1 MIRRMPTYPIET
13 DRLYLRPFDEGD
25 LDDVYE
31 YTSRPDVTRY
41 LPWDVRN
48 RQQTREVLSQKVKR
62 TTLKELDDIF
72 NLAVVL
78 KETGRLIG
86 DLTLFLRSNEYR
98 QGEVG
103 YVFNPDYHGR
113 GYATEAAQVM
123 LQLGFET
130 FNFHRIYAR
139 CDPRNI
145 GSWKLM
151 ERLGMRREAHFIHNE
166 IFKGEWGDEF
176 IYAILEDEWRAK
188 YGRDGTQP
196 KLLNG

>member
-1 MIRRMPTYPIET
+1 MISQTPTYPIET

-62 TTLKELDDIF
+62 TTLKELNDIY

-78 KETGRLIG
+78 EETGKLIG
-86 DLTLFLRSNEYR
+86 DLTLFLRSIEFR

-103 YVFNPDYHGR
+103 YVFNPDYHGQ
-113 GYATEAAQVM
+113 GYATEAVQVM
-123 LQLGFET
+123 LKLGFET

-166 IFKGEWGDEF
+166 IFKGEWGDEL

-188 YGRDGTQP
+188 FGGWEVS
-196 KLLNG
+196 

>member
-188 YGRDGTQP
+188 YG
-196 KLLNG
+196 

>member
-1 MIRRMPTYPIET
+1 MTNQLPTYPIET
-13 DRLYLRPFDEGD
+13 ARLYLRPFNDGD

-31 YTSRPDVTRY
+31 YSSRPDVTRY
-41 LPWDVRN
+41 LPWDVRS
-48 RQQTREVLSQKVKR
+48 RQQTKEILSQKKNR
-62 TTLKELDDIF
+62 TSLKAINDIY

-78 KETGRLIG
+78 KETGKLIG
-86 DLTLFLRSNEYR
+86 DILLFLRSVEFR

-103 YVFNPDYHGR
+103 YVFNPTYHGR
-113 GYATEAAQVM
+113 GYATEAAKVM

-139 CDPRNI
+139 CDPRNT

-166 IFKGEWGDEF
+166 IFKGEWGNEL
-176 IYAILEDEWRAK
+176 IYAILEHELRAK
-188 YGRDGTQP
+188 NGRE
-196 KLLNG
+196 K